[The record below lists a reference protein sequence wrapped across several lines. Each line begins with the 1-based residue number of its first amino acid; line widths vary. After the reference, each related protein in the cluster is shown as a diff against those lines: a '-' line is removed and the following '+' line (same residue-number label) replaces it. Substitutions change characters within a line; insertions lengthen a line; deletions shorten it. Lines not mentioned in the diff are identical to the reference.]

1 MPGSF
6 VDTGSLIG
14 MEANPGSDPAPI
26 HPLLR
31 PALELAIISDKI
43 LLELETAR
51 SFGNQQS
58 L

>member
-1 MPGSF
+1 MQESF

-14 MEANPGSDPAPI
+14 MEAESGPHRAPI

-43 LLELETAR
+43 LLDLETAR
-51 SFGNQQS
+51 SFGIPQS

>member
-14 MEANPGSDPAPI
+14 MEANSGPYPAPL

-43 LLELETAR
+43 LLDLETAR
-51 SFGNQQS
+51 SFGNPQF